1 MIAVVF
7 APPGSSQTYLVDCF
21 EHHSSPEADVESRSN
36 DRIGDTRRGKK
47 KHGYPLL
54 KLFLSWSLYG
64 YPAMG
69 SALVQLPR
77 GSFKRLLTFL
87 FAPSTDHPGVLLLL
101 PLAVPATLQRHAF
114 AGGVLCNGFLW
125 QGFRSNEN
133 WRSSMPPLQTT
144 PFNQHFSAR
153 LKQVVTLDGFCD
165 RGFIQHD
172 SWRSAMS
179 PLQITRGRCC
189 GCCCITPFQRHFSAI
204 PSQVASQVAAL
215 HGFCDSGFIQH
226 ESWCSAMSPLQITR
240 GRCWCCLMPF
250 NQHFSARLSQVATLH
265 CFLR

>member
-1 MIAVVF
+1 MMTHHLSKQNYQAAKNAMNCLRKSLKERNVRNGTMIAVVF
-7 APPGSSQTYLVDCF
+7 APPGSSQTCLVDCF
-21 EHHSSPEADVESRSN
+21 EHHPSPEADVESRSN

-114 AGGVLCNGFLW
+114 AGGVLCNGFL
-125 QGFRSNEN
+125 
-133 WRSSMPPLQTT
+133 
-144 PFNQHFSAR
+144 
-153 LKQVVTLDGFCD
+153 
-165 RGFIQHD
+165 
-172 SWRSAMS
+172 
-179 PLQITRGRCC
+179 
-189 GCCCITPFQRHFSAI
+189 
-204 PSQVASQVAAL
+204 
-215 HGFCDSGFIQH
+215 
-226 ESWCSAMSPLQITR
+226 
-240 GRCWCCLMPF
+240 
-250 NQHFSARLSQVATLH
+250 
-265 CFLR
+265 

>member
-1 MIAVVF
+1 MMTHHLSKPELPSGKERNELPKEKPKERNVRNGTMIAVVF

-114 AGGVLCNGFLW
+114 AGGVLCNGFL
-125 QGFRSNEN
+125 
-133 WRSSMPPLQTT
+133 
-144 PFNQHFSAR
+144 
-153 LKQVVTLDGFCD
+153 
-165 RGFIQHD
+165 
-172 SWRSAMS
+172 
-179 PLQITRGRCC
+179 
-189 GCCCITPFQRHFSAI
+189 
-204 PSQVASQVAAL
+204 
-215 HGFCDSGFIQH
+215 
-226 ESWCSAMSPLQITR
+226 
-240 GRCWCCLMPF
+240 
-250 NQHFSARLSQVATLH
+250 
-265 CFLR
+265 